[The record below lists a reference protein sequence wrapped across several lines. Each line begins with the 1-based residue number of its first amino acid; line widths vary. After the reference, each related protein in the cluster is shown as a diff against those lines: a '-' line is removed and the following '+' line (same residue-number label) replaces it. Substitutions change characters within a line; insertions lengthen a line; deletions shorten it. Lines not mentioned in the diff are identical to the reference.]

1 MTTAIRRPVVSAS
14 TALLVVLLAVAMLTG
29 CAPKRSVAAF
39 CGVIKDQSLQ
49 LHAKYMKADQ
59 NAQSQTFGGELSAL
73 GTMLGTEGDME
84 LMFRKLD
91 QVAPDDI
98 EPDVAQLLD
107 AFEKA
112 QDAAGGSFSNPL
124 GAIGGSLVAGL
135 SSMGA
140 EHDVE
145 TYVNQNC
152 DLSWMKTAP

>member
-1 MTTAIRRPVVSAS
+1 MTTAVRRPALAAAVG
-14 TALLVVLLAVAMLTG
+14 LLVLLLTLATLTG

-49 LHAKYMKADQ
+49 LHAKYMQADQ
-59 NAQSQTFGGELSAL
+59 GAHSNTFTGEMQYL
-73 GTMLGTEGDME
+73 GAALGTEGDME

-98 EPDVAQLLD
+98 EPDVAQVLE
-107 AFEKA
+107 AYQKA
-112 QDAAGGSFSNPL
+112 QDAAGGSFTNPL
-124 GAIGGSLVAGL
+124 GALGGSLVAGL

-140 EHDVE
+140 EHDIE

-152 DLSWMKTAP
+152 DLSWMKTAS